1 MHNPHD
7 ASLWRFYTEDQE
19 NELNYKIKA
28 KRTAHPVTGMTERWK
43 E

>member
-7 ASLWRFYTEDQE
+7 ASLLRNTEDQE
-19 NELNYKIKA
+19 NELNYKTRK
-28 KRTAHPVTGMTERWK
+28 KKQAHTVTGMTERWK